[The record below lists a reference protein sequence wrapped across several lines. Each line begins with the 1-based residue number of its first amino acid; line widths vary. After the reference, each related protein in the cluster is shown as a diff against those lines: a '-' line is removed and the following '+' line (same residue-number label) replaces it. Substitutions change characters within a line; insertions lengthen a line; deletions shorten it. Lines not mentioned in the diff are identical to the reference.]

1 MLIALTLASSL
12 AYYSSWAISPFLY
25 HEGWEDLRVFGVQLL
40 HKSHSI
46 SAYWIFS
53 WIIVDQREEGHL
65 CYLWSLWVGVSV
77 VSGCAVLR
85 ESLLLFTCQ
94 TLTKDVCHS
103 HPDERTSRPW
113 IRADSG
119 LSKPRHSL
127 FPAKLKRP
135 EGVYYAKHVGH
146 VNIFPLPSPTCC
158 HLSSVWTLHQFV
170 QECCCTSSSYTFG
183 IEGSIQTPRT
193 ELSVHSSGA
202 FSGLQMEVSLEGTDS
217 SNSHPATKMRAF
229 WESFAE
235 PSSFSE
241 TEILSF

>member
-12 AYYSSWAISPFLY
+12 AYYSSWVISPFLF

-40 HKSHSI
+40 HKSRSI
-46 SAYWIFS
+46 SAYWIFFMNNCGS
-53 WIIVDQREEGHL
+53 KGRRTFVLLMKLR
-65 CYLWSLWVGVSV
+65 GVSV
-77 VSGCAVLR
+77 VSGRAVLR

-135 EGVYYAKHVGH
+135 EGVYFAKHVGH

-158 HLSSVWTLHQFV
+158 LLSSAWTLHQFV
-170 QECCCTSSSYTFG
+170 QECCCTSSSYTLWHCRVSSDTQNRPVGTQFRCFFW
-183 IEGSIQTPRT
+183 TPN
-193 ELSVHSSGA
+193 G
-202 FSGLQMEVSLEGTDS
+202 G
-217 SNSHPATKMRAF
+217 
-229 WESFAE
+229 
-235 PSSFSE
+235 
-241 TEILSF
+241 